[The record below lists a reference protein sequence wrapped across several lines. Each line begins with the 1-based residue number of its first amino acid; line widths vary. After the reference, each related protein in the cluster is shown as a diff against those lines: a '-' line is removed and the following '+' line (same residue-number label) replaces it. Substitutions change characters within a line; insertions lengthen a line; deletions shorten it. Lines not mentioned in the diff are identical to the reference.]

1 MHTTPSPSS
10 LFAAARSDMPTSR
23 RVLSMPSPDQVS
35 IAVVWWMYVVQCSPI
50 LYVCIYR
57 VINSGINEPTEW
69 NGAGALNDY
78 RNVVTFSCSP
88 VDASTVRLPCL
99 CFTALHGVWDE
110 WQILHWLDVL
120 HIPHSSW
127 KSLSR
132 HSNHPS
138 YTIQLKLM
146 SHQCACARVFLFAFY
161 VQPSTMLVL
170 MRFCIFYL
178 QLAYFNIL
186 KQVAIGC
193 HASAPR
199 RNIGNSTGLGQNCI
213 FARLEFLF
221 IFLNNKLR
229 SFIYIYIFTNPVLF
243 PRLRHFSCLA

>member
-1 MHTTPSPSS
+1 
-10 LFAAARSDMPTSR
+10 
-23 RVLSMPSPDQVS
+23 
-35 IAVVWWMYVVQCSPI
+35 
-50 LYVCIYR
+50 
-57 VINSGINEPTEW
+57 
-69 NGAGALNDY
+69 
-78 RNVVTFSCSP
+78 
-88 VDASTVRLPCL
+88 
-99 CFTALHGVWDE
+99 
-110 WQILHWLDVL
+110 
-120 HIPHSSW
+120 
-127 KSLSR
+127 
-132 HSNHPS
+132 
-138 YTIQLKLM
+138 M

-199 RNIGNSTGLGQNCI
+199 RNIGNSTGLGQNRI

-229 SFIYIYIFTNPVLF
+229 SFIYIYIYLPTLCSFLDCVIFLVLLNIV
-243 PRLRHFSCLA
+243 PSRP